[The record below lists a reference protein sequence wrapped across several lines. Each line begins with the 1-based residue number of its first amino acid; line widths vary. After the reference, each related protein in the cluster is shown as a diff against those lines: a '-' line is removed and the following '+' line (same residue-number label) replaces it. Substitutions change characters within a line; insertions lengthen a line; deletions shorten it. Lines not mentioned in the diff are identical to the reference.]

1 MATVARGKGR
11 PRLIEAAEIDR
22 AIRDAAL
29 AVLLEHGEAATM
41 HAVAVAAGLSRKSLY
56 ARYPNKSELF
66 LGVIREMLQ
75 GAGALNY
82 DTSGATEDK
91 LHNYI
96 RAALAVISRPQSQA
110 LQRLLTMDPAYIAA
124 LRAEMFDA
132 TRRLFFDPLL
142 GLLIDAKG
150 RGELAVDDPQ
160 AAARVILRLIL
171 TESLVSQKDE
181 GSWLSSGA
189 PDDYARFLTKFVTQG
204 LLPR

>member
-1 MATVARGKGR
+1 MAAVARGKGR
-11 PRLIEAAEIDR
+11 PRLTEAAEIDR

-41 HAVAVAAGLSRKSLY
+41 HSVAVAAGLSRKSLY
-56 ARYPNKSELF
+56 ARYPNKTELF
-66 LGVIREMLQ
+66 LEAIRELLQ
-75 GAGALNY
+75 ATGALEY
-82 DTSGATEDK
+82 DIGGSAEDR
-91 LHNYI
+91 LLSYI

-142 GLLIDAKG
+142 GLLTDAKG

-160 AAARVILRLIL
+160 AAARVIIRLIL
-171 TESLVSQKDE
+171 TESLVSQKDRE
-181 GSWLSSGA
+181 SWLSSGA
-189 PDDYARFLTKFVTQG
+189 PDDYARFLTKFIAQG